1 MSLQHSPEGHI
12 NRKVLQAVAGA
23 IRNLEAVTGTII
35 EYDISKDDAVLL
47 CSAMS
52 DLWSILESNGY
63 TIDIDTN
70 RLRRATP

>member
-1 MSLQHSPEGHI
+1 MSLRHSSAGHI
-12 NRKVLQAVAGA
+12 NRKVLQAVAEA
-23 IRNLEAVTGTII
+23 IRSIERVTGTIV
-35 EYDISKDDAVLL
+35 EYDISKDDAELL

-70 RLRRATP
+70 RLRRAKP